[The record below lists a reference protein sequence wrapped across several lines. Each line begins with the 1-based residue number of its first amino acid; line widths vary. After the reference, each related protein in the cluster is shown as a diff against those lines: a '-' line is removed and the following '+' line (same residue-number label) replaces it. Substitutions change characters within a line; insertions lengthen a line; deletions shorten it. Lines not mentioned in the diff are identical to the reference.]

1 MTTPAGI
8 RVASVVGAVFV
19 LICADA
25 DLAVRCLA
33 AVGIYALGVGAWIV
47 VARTAPAPA
56 PAVPLDLT
64 GQLRRTHTAN
74 DRTPPTRDQGCGRPT
89 PKG

>member
-1 MTTPAGI
+1 MTPPVAV
-8 RVASVVGAVFV
+8 RVATATIAVVVA
-19 LICADA
+19 IEADA
-25 DLAVRCLA
+25 DLAVRALA
-33 AVGIYALGVGAWIV
+33 ALGVWTLLHALWR
-47 VARTAPAPA
+47 VAAATAPAPA
-56 PAVPLDLT
+56 PTVPLDLT

>member
-1 MTTPAGI
+1 MTAPT
-8 RVASVVGAVFV
+8 AVRAIAAAAAALV
-19 LICADA
+19 LIQADA
-25 DLAVRCLA
+25 DLAIRCLA
-33 AVGIYALGVGAWIV
+33 AAGTWQLGIAAWALI
-47 VARTAPAPA
+47 ARTAPASA
-56 PAVPLDLT
+56 PTLPLDLT

>member
-1 MTTPAGI
+1 MTAPA
-8 RVASVVGAVFV
+8 AVRAIAAAAAV
-19 LICADA
+19 LVLAQADA
-25 DLAVRCLA
+25 DPTIRCLA
-33 AVGIYALGVGAWIV
+33 AAGTWQLGSAAWALI
-47 VARTAPAPA
+47 ARTTPAPA